1 MYLLLGYGFSNK
13 QVYKFLKNK
22 RKKII
27 IYDDYIDNK
36 KPNIDFNKIKTIVVS
51 AGIHYKHPILIK
63 GKQLNIPIKTDL
75 DILYKYKKKNNIFV
89 GVTGSN
95 GKSTTVTMISFLLNM
110 WKINH
115 LLCGN
120 IGKSIFTNFYKKMI
134 YVMEISSFQA
144 HYMTHIEFNIGVI
157 INISSNHDEWHEGKG
172 SYIKAKEKLLEFSH
186 ISLSPQ

>member
-1 MYLLLGYGFSNK
+1 
-13 QVYKFLKNK
+13 
-22 RKKII
+22 
-27 IYDDYIDNK
+27 
-36 KPNIDFNKIKTIVVS
+36 
-51 AGIHYKHPILIK
+51 
-63 GKQLNIPIKTDL
+63 
-75 DILYKYKKKNNIFV
+75 
-89 GVTGSN
+89 
-95 GKSTTVTMISFLLNM
+95 MISFLLNM

-186 ISLSPQ
+186 ISLSYVNKPSNFYTNNWIINNNFLTYKNNSYILNNTLQLPHNQNNFFI